1 MKNWIVD
8 HENDIKRLKNHV
20 FVIDDKNISVKY
32 IVIPALLDGK
42 CRKAVYTAALE
53 ESVRMGH
60 TFKIHGATK
69 KMDYRTCWV
78 GLIMVICNFI
88 QVTYK

>member
-1 MKNWIVD
+1 MLQDMMKNWIVD
-8 HENDIKRLKNHV
+8 HEDDIKRLKNHV
-20 FVIDDKNISVKY
+20 IVIDDKTISVKY
-32 IVIPALLDGK
+32 IVIPAL
-42 CRKAVYTAALE
+42 RKAVYTAALE
-53 ESVRMGH
+53 ESWRMGH
-60 TFKIHGATK
+60 AFKTHGGTK